1 MQAVSTIPVFKL
13 YGEEQGWPTPELLHC
28 ESILQRSHLYEWH
41 IRVHQHAELVQLLY
55 LHKGRAEIEIE
66 GTTTVMVE
74 SCIQVVPALCIH
86 GFRFSP
92 GTEGY
97 VLSLALPLLRRVEN
111 QFGRQ
116 LDLLGQPQCV
126 PVKASRGHIRALFT
140 ALREEY
146 REEYDAREMMLHSLL
161 GALLVWLNRQY
172 RPQPIAEDKAER
184 KRSVMRH
191 FSRLIESHYRE
202 HLPLAGYASRVGVS
216 ATHLNYLCH
225 EFYGCSALG
234 KVRTSP

>member
-66 GTTTVMVE
+66 GTSTVMVE

-97 VLSLALPLLRRVEN
+97 VLSP
-111 QFGRQ
+111 
-116 LDLLGQPQCV
+116 
-126 PVKASRGHIRALFT
+126 
-140 ALREEY
+140 
-146 REEYDAREMMLHSLL
+146 
-161 GALLVWLNRQY
+161 
-172 RPQPIAEDKAER
+172 
-184 KRSVMRH
+184 
-191 FSRLIESHYRE
+191 
-202 HLPLAGYASRVGVS
+202 GVTP
-216 ATHLNYLCH
+216 AQ
-225 EFYGCSALG
+225 EG
-234 KVRTSP
+234 